1 MVRPAIRSGTSCPC
15 RSSPLRRRR
24 CAPGPAAALRHY
36 AEGTAPKGS
45 AMSNP
50 MQMWS
55 NWLELSAR
63 AVRLGWDAQ
72 NVIALRV
79 MRLATGGIQGHRV
92 TKKVLGVYEKRVR
105 GNRRRLSR

>member
-1 MVRPAIRSGTSCPC
+1 
-15 RSSPLRRRR
+15 
-24 CAPGPAAALRHY
+24 
-36 AEGTAPKGS
+36 
-45 AMSNP
+45 MSNP

-72 NVIALRV
+72 NVIALRL
-79 MRLATGGIQGHRV
+79 MRLATSGTQGHSEVERMVAEKFAALAEAQAAGAAAVLTGRNGHRV